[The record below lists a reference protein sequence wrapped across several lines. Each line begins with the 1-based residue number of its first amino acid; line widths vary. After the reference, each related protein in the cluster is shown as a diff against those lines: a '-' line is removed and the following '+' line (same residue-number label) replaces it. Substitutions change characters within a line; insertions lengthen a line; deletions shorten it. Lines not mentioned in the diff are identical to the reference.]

1 LRVAIQCMLQDIPQ
15 ELSTE
20 AQTLANK
27 VTTSFPP
34 IEHQGV
40 SGGLEELCPACGVE
54 VPLTDIAVAVCSN
67 GHKWCESLMIPDTPR
82 RHADSSLIPRR
93 AVSAMPSSSAR
104 CSVTSFILSTTMV
117 RTCVGCARKAFLPTT
132 RPLYQQDQRG
142 ELIQGEG
149 VTERTV
155 TSTVGESGVESTGT
169 TGRGWV
175 VQELLTAVRRC
186 LFCGNN
192 FTVLI

>member
-1 LRVAIQCMLQDIPQ
+1 MLQGIPQ

-34 IEHQGV
+34 VEHEGV
-40 SGGLEELCPACGVE
+40 SGRLEELCPACGVE

-67 GHKWCESLMIPDTPR
+67 GHKWS
-82 RHADSSLIPRR
+82 
-93 AVSAMPSSSAR
+93 R

-117 RTCVGCARKAFLPTT
+117 RTCVGCARKAFLPAT

-142 ELIQGEG
+142 KLIQGEG

-155 TSTVGESGVESTGT
+155 TSTVGESGIESIGSTR
-169 TGRGWV
+169 RGWV
-175 VQELLTAVRRC
+175 AQELLTAVRRC

-192 FTVLI
+192 FAVLI